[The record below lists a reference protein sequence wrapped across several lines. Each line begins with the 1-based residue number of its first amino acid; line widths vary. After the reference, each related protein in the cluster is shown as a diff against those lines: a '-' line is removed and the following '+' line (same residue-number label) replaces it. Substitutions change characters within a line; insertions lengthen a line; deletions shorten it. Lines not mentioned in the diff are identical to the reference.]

1 VSHLVRACWAEALKT
16 RRTLAF
22 WLALGSPAF
31 VTVMALVAGL
41 GSSRPLFGA
50 GEDGWTA
57 LARGFTGLW
66 SIMLLPLTATA
77 IAALLAQIE
86 HGNHALKHVFALPTP
101 RWAVYFAKQ
110 FGVVLLLTVASVG
123 LLIGMALV
131 GVALETAR
139 PAVYAFEGGVPW
151 GALAEAAM
159 APLAAALGIA
169 AIMTWLSMRIA
180 NFVAPVSI
188 GVLATFSA
196 LFLQSWKYGSLHPFL
211 MPMYTQ
217 ASPGPEFD
225 GVWIDPL
232 LASPVVFVVVAT
244 VGCWEMTRRDVLR

>member
-1 VSHLVRACWAEALKT
+1 SSDLWAEALKT

-31 VTVMALVAGL
+31 VTVMALLAGL

-50 GEDGWTA
+50 GEDGWSA
-57 LARGFTGLW
+57 LAQGFTGLW
-66 SIMLLPLTATA
+66 SVMLLPLTATA
-77 IAALLAQIE
+77 VAALLAQVE

-110 FGVVLLLTVASVG
+110 FGVVLLLALASAGLFVG
-123 LLIGMALV
+123 MLVVGMALE
-131 GVALETAR
+131 LAR
-139 PAVYAFEGGVPW
+139 PSVYAFEGGAPW
-151 GALAEAAM
+151 GSLAWSALA
-159 APLAAALGIA
+159 PLIAALGIA
-169 AIMTWLSMRIA
+169 AIMTWVSMRIA

-196 LFLQSWKYGSLHPFL
+196 LFLQGWKYGFLHPFL
-211 MPMYTQ
+211 MPMYTR
-217 ASPGPEFD
+217 ARPGPEFD
-225 GVWIDPL
+225 GVWVDPL
-232 LASPVVFVVVAT
+232 IASPVVFVVVAA